1 VQNFSLEDRYLH
13 EWSRDGYVK
22 IVNDTAT
29 SGDITQQYGGW
40 SWYRVDSTYVPYN
53 PAEHTPNYLN
63 RFHQL
68 KTVWTHTVNKD
79 LFYTLKMSQHSYE
92 SEASVQGKE
101 PWEYAIRYPEYWYN
115 QVEGDVEPF
124 YVTHGDYPFY
134 YTRNT
139 DVWTF
144 KGDATWKKRGHTL
157 QSGFEGT
164 YNDMQL
170 LNISYPERINSQGT
184 YGTLRSDYHYY
195 NPEGA
200 VYVQD
205 RWDHE
210 GMVLN
215 VGLRYDAFSVGD
227 QIDASEVTD
236 RVKDQV
242 SPRVGIAYPISDRDV
257 LSFHYGRYYQIP
269 DRRYIF
275 EDRGSTSPVN
285 VRGNP
290 DLSNETTISYQ
301 AAVQHMFTST
311 IFGQFSV
318 YYKDIIGLLS
328 AQERVV
334 ADSPAPILV
343 YVNQDYASARGF
355 ELSLRKRFSHNFGG
369 ELSYTFGIASGV
381 ASDPDA
387 QTRRA
392 FLYLPVSEQPL
403 DWDQRHTVN
412 ASLYMSVP
420 DQWSVSFVWRYGT
433 GFPYTP
439 VQRNERE
446 QDPAVVNS
454 ERLPSTTT
462 LDVQAEKHYTIWG
475 QHLTVF
481 LQGMN
486 LLDAKNISEL
496 NPTNWPIAP
505 YATSDD
511 YTIYY
516 TETGRA
522 GGAYN
527 AGDVNGDGI
536 DDYYPVNDPR
546 VWQEGALVRMGI
558 GFRF

>member
-1 VQNFSLEDRYLH
+1 VY
-13 EWSRDGYVK
+13 
-22 IVNDTAT
+22 
-29 SGDITQQYGGW
+29 
-40 SWYRVDSTYVPYN
+40 
-53 PAEHTPNYLN
+53 
-63 RFHQL
+63 
-68 KTVWTHTVNKD
+68 
-79 LFYTLKMSQHSYE
+79 
-92 SEASVQGKE
+92 
-101 PWEYAIRYPEYWYN
+101 WE
-115 QVEGDVEPF
+115 
-124 YVTHGDYPFY
+124 
-134 YTRNT
+134 RNT
-139 DVWTF
+139 NVWTF

-157 QSGFEGT
+157 QSGFESM
-164 YNDMQL
+164 YNDMRL
-170 LNISYPERINSQGT
+170 LSLTYPERFNSTSGLHGQ
-184 YGTLRSDYHYY
+184 LRSDYHYY

-227 QIDASEVTD
+227 QIDASEVKD

-275 EDRGSTSPVN
+275 EDRTTVITT
-285 VRGNP
+285 RGNP
-290 DLSNETTISYQ
+290 DLTNETTISYQ

-318 YYKDIIGLLS
+318 YYKDIFGLLS
-328 AQERVV
+328 ARPQVV
-334 ADSPAPILV
+334 EGGDAKVPV
-343 YVNQDYASARGF
+343 YVNEDYASARGF

-369 ELSYTFGIASGV
+369 EFSYTYGIASGV
-381 ASDPDA
+381 ASDPNQ
-387 QTRRA
+387 QTNTA
-392 FLYLPVSEQPL
+392 FLYLPISEQPL
-403 DWDQRHTVN
+403 DWDQRHTIN

-420 DQWSVSFVWRYGT
+420 DKWSVSFVWRYGT

-439 VQRNERE
+439 VGRNQRD

-462 LDVQAEKHYTIWG
+462 LDVQAEKQYTIWG

-486 LLDAKNISEL
+486 LLDAKNIAALEPS
-496 NPTNWPIAP
+496 NWPIAP

-527 AGDVNGDGI
+527 AGDVNGDEV